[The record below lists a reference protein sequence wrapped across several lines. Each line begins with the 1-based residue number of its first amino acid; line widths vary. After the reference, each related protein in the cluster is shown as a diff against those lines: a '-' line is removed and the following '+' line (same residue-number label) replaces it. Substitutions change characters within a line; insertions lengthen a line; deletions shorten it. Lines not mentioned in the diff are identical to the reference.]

1 MSQEDKLVRIRQK
14 TDTAEGWL
22 ASNPILL
29 YGELG
34 IEIDTQ
40 SIKIGD
46 GVTPWA
52 GLPYV
57 LKDQVINLTEQV
69 GNKADK
75 DLSNVSS
82 LTSTVKDNLGIATK
96 NHATNNINYG
106 PATTS
111 NYGHVRTSGIS
122 GSGNYVQSQRASG
135 ATSNLNSSNY
145 LYAGNHLI
153 NFRINATGAPS
164 TISADTGITST
175 SSRIYGI
182 IKTDNYY
189 SNGTNYSNS
198 YGVKQTLIIPRYG
211 LTYERYNYQ
220 GSDTFGVWDK
230 LINFKMPEDI
240 TCNTLSASTV
250 SANNIIGD
258 TLSADTDI
266 IANNNLK
273 GMSSFTLMGK
283 DANEVPTMYK
293 SGPLTAPLYVG
304 TIHADWR
311 YEHWASET
319 YPPYIDLQNSDRSIT
334 FSGYLT
340 EKFSPDDYDI
350 VISFDDTTMSNYY
363 SEIAECG
370 LYVKSDGTMG
380 IGNEEAFLNSSLY
393 HDEIHLGVNI
403 TIYYTGGG
411 IL

>member
-40 SIKIGD
+40 LIKIGD
-46 GVTPWA
+46 GATPWA

-57 LKDQVINLTEQV
+57 LKDQVMNLTEQV
-69 GNKADK
+69 DNKANK
-75 DLSNVSS
+75 DFSNVSS
-82 LTSTVKDNLGIATK
+82 LTSTVKDTLGIATK
-96 NHATNNINYG
+96 NHATNNTKYG

-111 NYGHVRTSGIS
+111 NYGHVRTSGIT
-122 GSGNYVQSQRASG
+122 GSGHYVQSQRAHG
-135 ATSNLNSSNY
+135 TGVNLNSTNY
-145 LYAGNHLI
+145 LYAGNHI
-153 NFRINATGAPS
+153 VGFYINATGAPT
-164 TISADTGITST
+164 TISDDTGITST
-175 SSRIYGI
+175 STMIYGI
-182 IKTDNYY
+182 IKTDNSYG
-189 SNGTNYSNS
+189 NGSGYGVN

-220 GSDTFGVWDK
+220 GSSTFGVWDK
-230 LINFKMPEDI
+230 LINFKMPENI
-240 TCNTLSASTV
+240 TCNE
-250 SANNIIGD
+250 
-258 TLSADTDI
+258 I
-266 IANNNLK
+266 IAANNLK
-273 GMSSFTLMGK
+273 GMRNFELRGENASGES
-283 DANEVPTMYK
+283 VVYK

-304 TIHADWR
+304 TRHVDWE
-311 YEHWASET
+311 YNDWYT
-319 YPPYIDLQNSDRSIT
+319 IKKPPYIDLKNADESIT

-340 EKFSPDDYDI
+340 DKFPPNNYDI
-350 VISFDDTTMSNYY
+350 IISFDDDTMNNYY

-380 IGNEEAFLNSSLY
+380 IRNSEAVQNSSLNGVT
-393 HDEIHLGVNI
+393 LGVNI
-403 TIYYTGGG
+403 SIYYTGGG